1 MKNNSMSSTTT
12 HSMIKPSL
20 VTQSLMKG
28 LGVSVFE
35 STLMYSNISSGV
47 NRESIPDTYNIQ
59 VRNDGLVDSRRFV
72 NVHFKELDFTK

>member
-1 MKNNSMSSTTT
+1 MSLNIT
-12 HSMIKPSL
+12 HSTIKSSPVS
-20 VTQSLMKG
+20 QSLMKG